1 MNLRNSFKA
10 GTGNMPSSQMLVIAL
25 SIAPI
30 FGLLVLGHLLRR
42 GGIPSIEFWNL
53 NDRLVYWVLM
63 PSLLFYKTST
73 TDFDAALVGSYAT
86 VILGAFCCAVVVS
99 IAVARAIG
107 LSGAISSSVLQGS
120 ARHNT
125 FIALAVAERLFG
137 IDGLALAA
145 LASAMLIPVT
155 NVTVVSLVVVLVS
168 GRRQSTGVAMAIVRD
183 LVRNPLLLAVA
194 LGVMTNFLSNGEI
207 AVVHDMTR
215 ILGGAA
221 LPIMLLCVGASLRI
235 QALTGAA
242 VPIAVA
248 CISKMVVF
256 PAAVVAL
263 ALATGLTET
272 QMMIAVLFGAV
283 PTASSAYT
291 LAKQLGGDAP
301 LMAAIVT
308 IQTGAAF
315 FTLPITLMLV
325 GMITG

>member
-1 MNLRNSFKA
+1 
-10 GTGNMPSSQMLVIAL
+10 
-25 SIAPI
+25 
-30 FGLLVLGHLLRR
+30 
-42 GGIPSIEFWNL
+42 
-53 NDRLVYWVLM
+53 
-63 PSLLFYKTST
+63 
-73 TDFDAALVGSYAT
+73 
-86 VILGAFCCAVVVS
+86 
-99 IAVARAIG
+99 
-107 LSGAISSSVLQGS
+107 
-120 ARHNT
+120 
-125 FIALAVAERLFG
+125 
-137 IDGLALAA
+137 
-145 LASAMLIPVT
+145 
-155 NVTVVSLVVVLVS
+155 
-168 GRRQSTGVAMAIVRD
+168 MAIVRD

-221 LPIMLLCVGASLRI
+221 LPIMLLCVGASLPI

-325 GMITG
+325 GMFTG